1 MSVRTGAACCAGSR
15 TAAAST
21 SAARLRMRGLRQA
34 QQAATRLFGGAALA
48 AQHPSPIDLLQ
59 NGDRLSPF
67 DDSVSTSAAHR
78 RAGHLASFSR
88 GVRERDIL
96 GVHVYQA
103 IAYGAQPFVRVLAGE
118 IRVAGVIVE

>member
-21 SAARLRMRGLRQA
+21 SAARLRMRGLRRAQQRLQV

-48 AQHPSPIDLLQ
+48 AQHPIPIDLLQ

-78 RAGHLASFSR
+78 RAGHLASFIR
-88 GVRERDIL
+88 GAVTGPPGGRSEEETPEL
-96 GVHVYQA
+96 Q
-103 IAYGAQPFVRVLAGE
+103 
-118 IRVAGVIVE
+118 